1 MVGKKELS
9 GRNVFLRRK
18 RLYGMDV
25 VSWDLEDRF
34 FKKKEKEMHD
44 LPLPECYISRGRAA
58 SERISPDNPRE
69 VQEKKKQIKQIAE
82 ARAVHRLWML

>member
-1 MVGKKELS
+1 
-9 GRNVFLRRK
+9 
-18 RLYGMDV
+18 
-25 VSWDLEDRF
+25 
-34 FKKKEKEMHD
+34 MHD

-69 VQEKKKQIKQIAE
+69 VQEKKKHIKQMAE